1 MDFVSFCWRWNEGPR
16 AHKANTLLAEFNS
29 LLLAP
34 LTPNI
39 KGLFAHRCV
48 ESRKAP
54 LKKDYVDSY

>member
-1 MDFVSFCWRWNEGPR
+1 MTQQLGV
-16 AHKANTLLAEFNS
+16 LAEFNS